1 MLPVFLKL
9 NNRKIY
15 MCLLICVFSMMLFT
29 INSSPL
35 FNTSIGDSAV
45 FVTMGRAMNSGKI
58 LYKELFDHKGWYLY
72 LINFLAAIIS
82 KESLIG
88 LFLVEVI
95 FMFMSSLLVFKICSE
110 FHDKQDKNVALFS
123 SLLMIVCMLNPF
135 TMQGGNFTE
144 EYTLPFQFLAI
155 YLAVMYM
162 KSGNYQHKPAIMFV
176 HGLIVGIVMN
186 LRPNH
191 VLMWLPIALIVAY
204 RLVIARD
211 FRCLVRNILSGVAG
225 LFVGILP
232 VIIYAWVNDALYD
245 VFFGTFIYNFT
256 YISNNTVS
264 LRRIV
269 SNIIKQIPLC
279 VAIFVSCVVIL
290 RSKIISYTERVFYF
304 SMLFASIVAISISGR
319 AYGHYYMYIIPF
331 TIPALYWFSKLL
343 LRNFSLRTAI
353 SCLSVFAV
361 LFFGAICLR
370 RYYVIKTSTRNYNL
384 GIAIEADKNVIVLEN
399 VCAFYVYNG
408 IIPQEKYFYIPASS
422 YKIFPLPIDSQIASV
437 INGENDVLI
446 ARRRNLVISPDN
458 LYAESEKFNALKN
471 TLENEYAM
479 IRSVDIFRASEAD
492 IFEVYERK

>member
-1 MLPVFLKL
+1 MMPVSL

-15 MCLLICVFSMMLFT
+15 MFLLVCVFSMMLLR

-35 FNTSIGDSAV
+35 FDTSIGDSAV
-45 FVTMGRAMNSGKI
+45 FVTMGRAMKSGKI

-110 FHDKQDKNVALFS
+110 FQDKNVALLS

-135 TMQGGNFTE
+135 TMGGGNLTE

-155 YLAVMYM
+155 YLAIVYM

-186 LRPNH
+186 LRANH

-211 FRCLVRNILSGVAG
+211 FRCLVRNILSGIAG

-232 VIIYAWVNDALYD
+232 VIIYAWVNNALYD
-245 VFFGTFIYNFT
+245 VLFGTFIYNFT

-264 LRRIV
+264 LRGIV
-269 SNIIKQIPLC
+269 LNIIKQIPLC
-279 VAIFVSCVVIL
+279 VAIFVSCIVIV
-290 RSKIISYTERVFYF
+290 RSKIISSTERVFYF

-319 AYGHYYMYIIPF
+319 AYGHYYMYVIPF
-331 TIPALYWFSKLL
+331 VIPALCWLSKLL
-343 LRNFSLRTAI
+343 LQKISLKTAI
-353 SCLSVFAV
+353 LCLSVFAV
-361 LFFGAICLR
+361 LFAGSICLR
-370 RYYVIKTSTRNYNL
+370 RYYVIRTSTRNYNL
-384 GIAIEADKNVIVLEN
+384 GIDIEDDKNVIVLEN
-399 VCAFYVYNG
+399 VCEFYVYNG
-408 IIPQEKYFYIPASS
+408 IIPQEKYFYIPGSF
-422 YKIFPLPIDSQIASV
+422 YKTFSLPIDSQIASV
-437 INGENDVLI
+437 INGKNDVLI
-446 ARRRNLVISPDN
+446 TRRRNLVISPYN
-458 LYAESEKFNALKN
+458 LYAESENFNALIN

>member
-1 MLPVFLKL
+1 MMPVSL

-15 MCLLICVFSMMLFT
+15 MFLLVCVFSMMLLT

-35 FNTSIGDSAV
+35 FDTSIGDSAV
-45 FVTMGRAMNSGKI
+45 FVTMGRAMKSGKI

-110 FHDKQDKNVALFS
+110 FQDKNVALLS

-155 YLAVMYM
+155 YLAIVYM

-186 LRPNH
+186 LRANH

-211 FRCLVRNILSGVAG
+211 FRCLVRNILSGIAG

-232 VIIYAWVNDALYD
+232 VIIYAWVNNALYD
-245 VFFGTFIYNFT
+245 VLFGTFIYNFT

-264 LRRIV
+264 LRVIV
-269 SNIIKQIPLC
+269 LHIIMQIPLC
-279 VAIFVSCVVIL
+279 VAIFVSCIVIV
-290 RSKIISYTERVFYF
+290 RSKIISSTECVLYF
-304 SMLFASIVAISISGR
+304 SILFASIVAISISGR
-319 AYGHYYMYIIPF
+319 AYGHYYMYVIPF
-331 TIPALYWFSKLL
+331 VIPALCWFSKLL
-343 LRNFSLRTAI
+343 LQKISLKTAI
-353 SCLSVFAV
+353 LCLSVFAV
-361 LFFGAICLR
+361 LFAGAICLR
-370 RYYVIKTSTRNYNL
+370 RYYVIRTSTRNYNL
-384 GIAIEADKNVIVLEN
+384 GIDIEDDKNVIVLEN
-399 VCAFYVYNG
+399 VCEFYVYNG
-408 IIPQEKYFYIPASS
+408 IIPQEKYFYIPGSF
-422 YKIFPLPIDSQIASV
+422 YKTFSLPIDSQIASV
-437 INGENDVLI
+437 INGRNDMLI
-446 ARRRNLVISPDN
+446 ARRKNLVISPDN
-458 LYAESEKFNALKN
+458 PYAESENFNALIN